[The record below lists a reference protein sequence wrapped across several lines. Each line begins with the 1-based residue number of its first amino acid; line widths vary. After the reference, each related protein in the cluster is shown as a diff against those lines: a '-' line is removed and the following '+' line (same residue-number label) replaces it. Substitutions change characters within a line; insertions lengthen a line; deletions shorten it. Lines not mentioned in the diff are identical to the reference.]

1 MIDPVADVL
10 VTRIAQDAVGQDD
23 ACSTTGLEPLDAPL
37 DEQHFGRYG
46 GLDGVGHHEAIALP
60 LPAAGELVLLE
71 DGPLGDRNI
80 GAERRVRHQDVDGA
94 ERDVVIGRLNAR
106 QVATRKLQR
115 VHVIEVAQRI
125 AGHHHVHLCS
135 THQEGVEVGTEEVL
149 SRVAGKTVA
158 DGDELLGVFLA
169 GLDVALVVEHL
180 VHVVQGLDEEAPGTT
195 R

>member
-1 MIDPVADVL
+1 M
-10 VTRIAQDAVGQDD
+10 
-23 ACSTTGLEPLDAPL
+23 
-37 DEQHFGRYG
+37 
-46 GLDGVGHHEAIALP
+46 P

-125 AGHHHVHLCS
+125 AGHHHVHLRG
-135 THQEGVEVGTEEVL
+135 THQERIEVGTEEVL
-149 SRVAGKTVA
+149 SRVAGKTVT
-158 DGDELLGVFLA
+158 DGDELLRVFLA
-169 GLDVALVVEHL
+169 GLDVPLVVEHL
-180 VHVVQGLDEEAPGTT
+180 VHVVQGLYEEAPGTT